1 MRNGAERR
9 LFVAATSQNDGKTT
23 CSLGFIKAF
32 NGLAESIGFIKP
44 VGQRCVTVDGQ
55 QIDEDTVLIQKVCGL
70 KCVLKCMSPVAV
82 GRTFTRGFL
91 DDPDGTRR
99 SLEASIQEAYACVA
113 RDSDLIIIEGTG
125 HAGVGSVFDLS
136 NARVARL
143 LNAKVIIV
151 TRGGIGRPI
160 DEIALNRALFEKE
173 GVPIIG
179 VIANKTFPWKIEET
193 QDYLARSLARQGL
206 DLLGVIPYMPNL
218 TWPTVQQIADAL
230 DAKVLNGRQCL
241 TNVVVNIIV
250 GAMTVNKAL
259 SFVRDKTLIIVPGDR
274 DDIVLA
280 AISSDLLRKDMT
292 LAGIVITGSLQLAP
306 QTMDLVKLT
315 RLPVLEVNKAT
326 YDTAF
331 AIHDISVKIQKTD
344 EEKIQLAAALVR
356 EHVDFKRL
364 WDALG

>member
-1 MRNGAERR
+1 MHNGVEKR
-9 LFVAATSQNDGKTT
+9 LFIAATNQNDGKTT
-23 CSLGFIKAF
+23 CALGLLKAF
-32 NGLAESIGFIKP
+32 DGLAESIGFIKP

-55 QIDEDTVLIQKVCGL
+55 QIDEDTVLVQKACGL
-70 KCVLKCMSPVAV
+70 TCALKCMSPVAV
-82 GRTFTRGFL
+82 GRAFTRKFL
-91 DDPDGTRR
+91 DDPEGTVQK
-99 SLEASIQEAYACVA
+99 LKTSIQESYECVA
-113 RDSDLIIIEGTG
+113 RDSDLVIIEGTG

-143 LNAKVIIV
+143 LNAKVVIV

-173 GVPIIG
+173 GVPIVG

-193 QDYLARSLARQGL
+193 QDYLTRSLARQGL
-206 DLLGVIPYMPNL
+206 DLLGVIPYMPRL

-230 DAKVLNGRQCL
+230 DAKVLNGQQCL

-250 GAMTVNKAL
+250 GAMTANKAL
-259 SFVRDKTLIIVPGDR
+259 SFVRDKTLLIVPGDR

-280 AISSDLLRKDMT
+280 AVCSDLLRKDMDVS
-292 LAGIVITGSLQLAP
+292 GIVITGSLQLAQ

-315 RLPVLEVNKAT
+315 HIPVLEVNKAT

-331 AIHDISVKIQKTD
+331 AIHDITVKIQKTD
-344 EEKIQLAAALVR
+344 EEKIQLATALVR
-356 EHVDFKRL
+356 EHVNFKKL
-364 WDALG
+364 WDALS